1 MLKLMFNPDHDYQN
15 MHNIKTA
22 AGDKNSIKNETDS
35 RLMLTSQTFCTIYNS
50 VGRRRKT

>member
-1 MLKLMFNPDHDYQN
+1 MLKLRFNPYHDYQN
-15 MHNIKTA
+15 MPNIKTT

-50 VGRRRKT
+50 VGGRRQT